1 MRNISQTL
9 ITINFYS
16 IFIKQEDF
24 FMENKINDEMQYYNE
39 SELSF
44 REKYQDTII
53 FITLVTLFFTYVG
66 YHMGIGNMFSTL
78 METAYKLLMDTVF
91 YIMAIA
97 VLAGAFGKMATE
109 FGLINLLNKIF
120 APLMRPLY
128 NLPGV
133 SFLGIITTYLSDN
146 PAIISL
152 AKEEGYLGYFQKDE
166 IPSLCNL
173 GTAFGMGLIL
183 TTFMTGLG
191 YMTEALIGNLGA
203 IIGSIVSVRIM
214 NYRIRKKMGISSVEK
229 ENLDKHKLENM
240 EERNFLNKKE
250 PAEAEENFMERA
262 LSAMLEGGK
271 LGVDIGLSIIPGVV
285 VICTLIMILTFG
297 APEAGYQGN
306 AFEGVRLLPKIGE
319 FLSPVLK
326 PLFGFSNP
334 ESIAFPITALGA
346 VGAALSLIPKF
357 LSDGI
362 IGANEIAVFT
372 AMGMCWSGFLSTHVA
387 MMDALNRRMLIST
400 AISSHFIGGIAAGMA
415 ANFIYN
421 IIQFIF

>member
-66 YHMGIGNMFSTL
+66 YLMGIGNMFSTL

-203 IIGSIVSVRIM
+203 IIGSIISVRIM

-229 ENLDKHKLENM
+229 DNLDKHKLENM
-240 EERNFLNKKE
+240 EERNVLNKKE

-334 ESIAFPITALGA
+334 ESMYLLLWVCAG
-346 VGAALSLIPKF
+346 V
-357 LSDGI
+357 
-362 IGANEIAVFT
+362 VF
-372 AMGMCWSGFLSTHVA
+372 
-387 MMDALNRRMLIST
+387 
-400 AISSHFIGGIAAGMA
+400 
-415 ANFIYN
+415 
-421 IIQFIF
+421 

>member
-1 MRNISQTL
+1 MKDKSPEI
-9 ITINFYS
+9 
-16 IFIKQEDF
+16 
-24 FMENKINDEMQYYNE
+24 
-39 SELSF
+39 SF
-44 REKYQDTII
+44 RKKYSDTII
-53 FITLVTLFFTYVG
+53 FLLLIFLFFGYVG
-66 YHMGIGNMFSTL
+66 YQMGIGNMFSTL

-109 FGLINLLNKIF
+109 FGLIFLLNKLF

-133 SFLGIITTYLSDN
+133 SFLGTITTYLSDN

-152 AKEEGYLGYFQKDE
+152 AKEKGYLGYFKRHE
-166 IPSLCNL
+166 VPALCNL

-183 TTFMTGLG
+183 TTFMAGLG
-191 YMTEALIGNLGA
+191 FMTEALIGNLGA

-214 NYRIRKKMGISSVEK
+214 NYRVKKHMGIELNG
-229 ENLDKHKLENM
+229 EEHLDKEKLDNV
-240 EERNFLNKKE
+240 EERNFLNRKQTT
-250 PAEAEENFMERA
+250 EANENFMERA

-285 VICTLIMILTFG
+285 VICTIIMVLTFG
-297 APEAGYQGN
+297 VPESGYQGG
-306 AFEGVRLLPKIGE
+306 AFEGVRLLPKIGSW
-319 FLSPVLK
+319 LSPVIE

-334 ESIAFPITALGA
+334 EAIAFPITALGA

-357 LSDGI
+357 LSENI
-362 IGANEIAVFT
+362 IGPNEIAVFT

-387 MMDALNRRMLIST
+387 MMDALNRRKLIST
-400 AISSHFIGGIAAGMA
+400 AISSHFVGGLAAGIAA
-415 ANFIYN
+415 N
-421 IIQFIF
+421 IIFNTVQYVF

>member
-1 MRNISQTL
+1 
-9 ITINFYS
+9 
-16 IFIKQEDF
+16 
-24 FMENKINDEMQYYNE
+24 
-39 SELSF
+39 
-44 REKYQDTII
+44 
-53 FITLVTLFFTYVG
+53 
-66 YHMGIGNMFSTL
+66 MGIGNMFSTL

-120 APLMRPLY
+120 APLMRPIY

-152 AKEEGYLGYFQKDE
+152 AKEDGYLGYFQKYE
-166 IPSLCNL
+166 IPALCNL

-191 YMTEALIGNLGA
+191 YMTEAIIGNVGA
-203 IIGSIVSVRIM
+203 IVGSIVSVRIM
-214 NYRIRKKMGISSVEK
+214 NYRIKAQINISTLSQ
-229 ENLDKHKLENM
+229 ENLDENKLNNM
-240 EERNFLNKKE
+240 EERSFLNKKDKSE
-250 PAEAEENFMERA
+250 LEENFMERG
-262 LSAMLEGGK
+262 LSALLEGGK

-306 AFEGVRLLPKIGE
+306 AFEGVKLLPKIGE
-319 FLSPVLK
+319 FLSPILK
-326 PLFGFSNP
+326 PLFGFKNP
-334 ESIAFPITALGA
+334 EAIAFPITALGA
-346 VGAALSLIPKF
+346 VGASLSLVPKF
-357 LSDGI
+357 LANGI
-362 IGANEIAVFT
+362 IGGNEIAVFT

-387 MMDALNRRMLIST
+387 MMDALNRRNLISK
-400 AISSHFIGGIAAGMA
+400 AITSHFIGGLIAGIT
-415 ANFIYN
+415 ANYIFKFIN
-421 IIQFIF
+421 LVF

>member
-1 MRNISQTL
+1 MN
-9 ITINFYS
+9 
-16 IFIKQEDF
+16 
-24 FMENKINDEMQYYNE
+24 NKIKNTLEQEKIKKQRNN
-39 SELSF
+39 LSF
-44 REKYQDTII
+44 RQKYSDTII
-53 FITLVTLFFTYVG
+53 FISLIILFFGYVG

-152 AKEEGYLGYFQKDE
+152 AKEDGYLGYFQKHE
-166 IPSLCNL
+166 IPALCNL

-191 YMTEALIGNLGA
+191 YMTEAIIGNLGA
-203 IIGSIVSVRIM
+203 VIGSIMSVRIM
-214 NYRIRKKMGISSVEK
+214 NHRIRKKMGISSVNE
-229 ENLDKHKLENM
+229 EHFDKHKLENM

-250 PAEAEENFMERA
+250 LSEADENFMEKA

-306 AFEGVRLLPKIGE
+306 AFEGVRLLPKIGK
-319 FLSPVLK
+319 FLSPILK
-326 PLFGFSNP
+326 PLFGFQNP

-357 LSDGI
+357 LSEGI
-362 IGANEIAVFT
+362 IGGNEIAVFT

-387 MMDALNRRMLIST
+387 MMDALNRRKLIST
-400 AISSHFIGGIAAGMA
+400 AISSHFIGGLTAGIA
-415 ANFIYN
+415 ANFLYK
-421 IIQFIF
+421 IIQFIL

>member
-1 MRNISQTL
+1 MN
-9 ITINFYS
+9 
-16 IFIKQEDF
+16 
-24 FMENKINDEMQYYNE
+24 NKIENNLEQEKIERQRNN
-39 SELSF
+39 LSF
-44 REKYQDTII
+44 RQKYSDTII
-53 FITLVTLFFTYVG
+53 FISLIMLFFGYVG

-120 APLMRPLY
+120 APLIRPLY

-152 AKEEGYLGYFQKDE
+152 AKEDGYLGYFQKHE
-166 IPSLCNL
+166 IPALCNL

-191 YMTEALIGNLGA
+191 YMTEAIIGNLGA
-203 IIGSIVSVRIM
+203 IIGSIMSVRIM
-214 NYRIRKKMGISSVEK
+214 NYRIRKKMGISSVSK
-229 ENLDKHKLENM
+229 EHFDKHKLENM

-250 PAEAEENFMERA
+250 VSEADENFMEKA

-319 FLSPVLK
+319 FLSPILK
-326 PLFGFSNP
+326 PLFGFQNP

-357 LSDGI
+357 LSEGI
-362 IGANEIAVFT
+362 IGGNEIAVFT

-387 MMDALNRRMLIST
+387 MMDALNRRKLIST
-400 AISSHFIGGIAAGMA
+400 AISSHFIGGLTAGIA
-415 ANFIYN
+415 ANFIYK
-421 IIQFIF
+421 IVQFIL

>member
-1 MRNISQTL
+1 MNN
-9 ITINFYS
+9 NFS
-16 IFIKQEDF
+16 KKFEKKDKQ
-24 FMENKINDEMQYYNE
+24 KIND
-39 SELSF
+39 LSF
-44 REKYQDTII
+44 KDKYFDTII
-53 FITLVTLFFTYVG
+53 FVTIVALFFGYVG
-66 YHMGIGNMFSTL
+66 YNMGIGNMFSTL

-109 FGLINLLNKIF
+109 FGLINLLNKLF

-128 NLPGV
+128 HLPGV

-152 AKEEGYLGYFQKDE
+152 AKEDGYLNYFQKHE
-166 IPSLCNL
+166 IPALCNL

-191 YMTEALIGNLGA
+191 YMTEAIIGNLGA
-203 IIGSIVSVRIM
+203 VIGSIVSVRIM
-214 NYRIRKKMGISSVEK
+214 NYRIKEQMEICSVTE
-229 ENLDKHKLENM
+229 ENLDKNKLENI
-240 EERNFLNKKE
+240 EERSFLNKKD
-250 PAEAEENFMERA
+250 EAEKDENFIERG

-271 LGVDIGLSIIPGVV
+271 LGVDIGLSIIPGVI

-319 FLSPVLK
+319 FLSPILK
-326 PLFGFSNP
+326 PLFGFKNP

-346 VGAALSLIPKF
+346 VGASLSLIPKF
-357 LSDGI
+357 LSEGI
-362 IGANEIAVFT
+362 IGGNEIAVFT

-387 MMDALNRRMLIST
+387 MMDALNRRELISK
-400 AISSHFIGGIAAGMA
+400 AISSHFIGGLAAGMA
-415 ANFIYN
+415 ANFIFK
-421 IIQFIF
+421 IINMFF

>member
-1 MRNISQTL
+1 MNNNLSK
-9 ITINFYS
+9 NFKEEKS
-16 IFIKQEDF
+16 SKIKSLNF
-24 FMENKINDEMQYYNE
+24 K
-39 SELSF
+39 
-44 REKYQDTII
+44 EKYLDTII
-53 FITLVTLFFTYVG
+53 FVTIVTLFFGYVG
-66 YHMGIGNMFSTL
+66 YNMGIGNMFSTL

-128 NLPGV
+128 HLPGV

-152 AKEEGYLGYFQKDE
+152 AKEDGYLNYFQKHE
-166 IPSLCNL
+166 IPALCNL

-191 YMTEALIGNLGA
+191 YMTEAIIGNLGA

-214 NYRIRKKMGISSVEK
+214 NYRIKGKIEISTATK
-229 ENLDKHKLENM
+229 ENIDKHKLENI
-240 EERNFLNKKE
+240 EERNFLNKKDNNE
-250 PAEAEENFMERA
+250 NDENFVERG

-271 LGVDIGLSIIPGVV
+271 LGVDIGLSIIPGVI
-285 VICTLIMILTFG
+285 VICTIIMILTFG
-297 APEAGYQGN
+297 APDAGYQGN

-319 FLSPVLK
+319 FLSPILR
-326 PLFGFSNP
+326 PLFGFKNP
-334 ESIAFPITALGA
+334 EAIAFPITALGA
-346 VGAALSLIPKF
+346 VGASLSLVPKF
-357 LSDGI
+357 LSNGI
-362 IGANEIAVFT
+362 IGGNEIAVFT

-387 MMDALNRRMLIST
+387 MMDALNRRELISK
-400 AISSHFIGGIAAGMA
+400 AISSHFIGGLTAGIT
-415 ANFIYN
+415 ANFLFKFIH
-421 IIQFIF
+421 FIF

>member
-1 MRNISQTL
+1 MQNNLEKEISEKNSTKL
-9 ITINFYS
+9 SYHKKYLDTF
-16 IFIKQEDF
+16 IFI
-24 FMENKINDEMQYYNE
+24 
-39 SELSF
+39 S
-44 REKYQDTII
+44 
-53 FITLVTLFFTYVG
+53 LVILFFGYVG

-109 FGLINLLNKIF
+109 FGLVYLLNKIF
-120 APLMRPLY
+120 APLMKPLY

-133 SFLGIITTYLSDN
+133 AFLGIITTYLSDN

-152 AKEEGYLGYFQKDE
+152 AKENGYLGYFKKHE
-166 IPSLCNL
+166 VPALCNL

-191 YMTEALIGNLGA
+191 YMQAAIVGNLGA

-214 NYRIRKKMGISSVEK
+214 NYRIKKHMNINSVEK
-229 ENLDKHKLENM
+229 EDLDKNKLDNM
-240 EERNFLNKKE
+240 EERSFLNKKE

-319 FLSPVLK
+319 FFSVILK
-326 PLFGFSNP
+326 PLFGFQNP
-334 ESIAFPITALGA
+334 EAIAFPITALGA

-357 LSDGI
+357 LADGI

-387 MMDALNRRMLIST
+387 MMDTLNRRNLIST
-400 AISSHFIGGIAAGMA
+400 AISSHFIGGLSAGIA
-415 ANFIYN
+415 ANFIFKLVQY
-421 IIQFIF
+421 IF

>member
-1 MRNISQTL
+1 MNNNLSK
-9 ITINFYS
+9 NFKEEKS
-16 IFIKQEDF
+16 SKIKSLNF
-24 FMENKINDEMQYYNE
+24 K
-39 SELSF
+39 
-44 REKYQDTII
+44 EKYLDTII
-53 FITLVTLFFTYVG
+53 FVTIVTLFFGYVG
-66 YHMGIGNMFSTL
+66 YNMGIGNMFSTL

-128 NLPGV
+128 HLPGV

-152 AKEEGYLGYFQKDE
+152 AKEDGYLNYFQKHE
-166 IPSLCNL
+166 IPALCNL

-191 YMTEALIGNLGA
+191 YMTEAIIGNLGA

-214 NYRIRKKMGISSVEK
+214 NYRIKGKIEISTATK
-229 ENLDKHKLENM
+229 ENIDKHKLENI
-240 EERNFLNKKE
+240 EERNFLNKKDNTE
-250 PAEAEENFMERA
+250 NDENFVERG

-271 LGVDIGLSIIPGVV
+271 LGVDIGLSIIPGVI
-285 VICTLIMILTFG
+285 VICTIIMILTFG
-297 APEAGYQGN
+297 APDAGYQGN

-319 FLSPVLK
+319 FLSPILR
-326 PLFGFSNP
+326 PLFGFKNP
-334 ESIAFPITALGA
+334 EAIAFPITALGA
-346 VGAALSLIPKF
+346 VGASLSLVPKF
-357 LSDGI
+357 LSNGI
-362 IGANEIAVFT
+362 IGGNEIAVFT

-387 MMDALNRRMLIST
+387 MMDALNRRELISK
-400 AISSHFIGGIAAGMA
+400 AISSHFIGGLTAGIT
-415 ANFIYN
+415 ANFLFKFIH
-421 IIQFIF
+421 FIF

>member
-1 MRNISQTL
+1 MSNNLS
-9 ITINFYS
+9 N
-16 IFIKQEDF
+16 DF
-24 FMENKINDEMQYYNE
+24 EEKNKAKMKN
-39 SELSF
+39 LSF
-44 REKYQDTII
+44 KDKYLDTII
-53 FITLVTLFFTYVG
+53 FVTIVALFFGYVG

-128 NLPGV
+128 QLPGV

-152 AKEEGYLGYFQKDE
+152 AKEDGYLNYFQKHE
-166 IPSLCNL
+166 IPALCNL

-191 YMTEALIGNLGA
+191 YMTEAIIGNFGA
-203 IIGSIVSVRIM
+203 IVGSIVSVRIM
-214 NYRIRKKMGISSVEK
+214 NYRIKGEMEISSIKNED
-229 ENLDKHKLENM
+229 LDKDKLDNM
-240 EERNFLNKKE
+240 EERSFLNKVTE
-250 PAEAEENFMERA
+250 EETDENFVERG

-271 LGVDIGLSIIPGVV
+271 LGVDIGLSIIPGVL
-285 VICTLIMILTFG
+285 VICTIIMILTFG

-319 FLSPVLK
+319 FLSPILK
-326 PLFGFSNP
+326 PFFGFKNP

-346 VGAALSLIPKF
+346 VGASLSLVPKF
-357 LSDGI
+357 LSEGI
-362 IGANEIAVFT
+362 IGGNEIAVFT

-387 MMDALNRRMLIST
+387 MMDALNRRELISK
-400 AISSHFIGGIAAGMA
+400 AISSHFIGGLTAGIA
-415 ANFIYN
+415 ANFLFKFV
-421 IIQFIF
+421 QFIL

>member
-1 MRNISQTL
+1 MN
-9 ITINFYS
+9 NN
-16 IFIKQEDF
+16 
-24 FMENKINDEMQYYNE
+24 MENNLEQENIKRDNN
-39 SELSF
+39 LSF
-44 REKYQDTII
+44 KQKYIDTII
-53 FITLVTLFFTYVG
+53 FISLILLFFGYVG

-152 AKEEGYLGYFQKDE
+152 AKEDGYLGYFQKHE
-166 IPSLCNL
+166 IPALCNL

-191 YMTEALIGNLGA
+191 YMTEAIIGNFGA
-203 IIGSIVSVRIM
+203 VIGSIVSVRIM
-214 NYRIRKKMGISSVEK
+214 NHRIRKQMGITSINE
-229 ENLDKHKLENM
+229 EHLDKNKIENM

-250 PAEAEENFMERA
+250 PSEADENFMERG

-319 FLSPVLK
+319 FFSPILK
-326 PLFGFSNP
+326 PLFGFKNP

-357 LSDGI
+357 LSEGI
-362 IGANEIAVFT
+362 IGGNEIAVFT

-387 MMDALNRRMLIST
+387 MMDALNRRKLIST
-400 AISSHFIGGIAAGMA
+400 AISSHFIGGLTAGIA
-415 ANFIYN
+415 ANFIYK
-421 IIQFIF
+421 IIQYIF

>member
-1 MRNISQTL
+1 MKDKSPEI
-9 ITINFYS
+9 
-16 IFIKQEDF
+16 
-24 FMENKINDEMQYYNE
+24 
-39 SELSF
+39 SF
-44 REKYQDTII
+44 RKKYSDTII
-53 FITLVTLFFTYVG
+53 FLLLIFLFFGYVG
-66 YHMGIGNMFSTL
+66 YQMGIGNMFSTL

-109 FGLINLLNKIF
+109 FGLIFLLNKLF

-133 SFLGIITTYLSDN
+133 SFLGTITTYLSDN

-152 AKEEGYLGYFQKDE
+152 AKEEGYLGYFKRHE
-166 IPSLCNL
+166 VPALCNL

-183 TTFMTGLG
+183 TTFMAGLG
-191 YMTEALIGNLGA
+191 FMTEALIGNLGA

-214 NYRIRKKMGISSVEK
+214 NYRVKKHMGIELNG
-229 ENLDKHKLENM
+229 EEHLDKEKLDNV
-240 EERNFLNKKE
+240 EERNFLNRKQTT
-250 PAEAEENFMERA
+250 EANENFMERA

-285 VICTLIMILTFG
+285 VICTIIMVLTFG
-297 APEAGYQGN
+297 VPESGYQGG
-306 AFEGVRLLPKIGE
+306 AFEGVRLLPKIGSW
-319 FLSPVLK
+319 LSPVIE

-334 ESIAFPITALGA
+334 EAIAFPITALGA

-357 LSDGI
+357 LSENI
-362 IGANEIAVFT
+362 IGPNEIAVFT

-387 MMDALNRRMLIST
+387 MMDALNRRKLIST
-400 AISSHFIGGIAAGMA
+400 AISSHFVGGLAAGIAA
-415 ANFIYN
+415 N
-421 IIQFIF
+421 IIFNTVQYVF

>member
-1 MRNISQTL
+1 MCLISQY
-9 ITINFYS
+9 I
-16 IFIKQEDF
+16 IFTFPGGLNMK
-24 FMENKINDEMQYYNE
+24 NSHSKKINNNSKHINKPD
-39 SELSF
+39 F
-44 REKYQDTII
+44 KDKYLDTII
-53 FITLVTLFFTYVG
+53 FLSIIILFFGYVG
-66 YHMGIGNMFSTL
+66 YNMGIGNMFSTL

-120 APLMRPLY
+120 APLMRPIY

-152 AKEEGYLGYFQKDE
+152 AKEDGYLGYFQKYE
-166 IPSLCNL
+166 IPALCNL

-191 YMTEALIGNLGA
+191 YMTEAIIGNVGA
-203 IIGSIVSVRIM
+203 IVGSIVSVRIM
-214 NYRIRKKMGISSVEK
+214 NYRIKAQINISTLSQ
-229 ENLDKHKLENM
+229 ENLDENKLNNM
-240 EERNFLNKKE
+240 EERSFLNKKDKSE
-250 PAEAEENFMERA
+250 LEENFMERG
-262 LSAMLEGGK
+262 LSALLEGGK

-306 AFEGVRLLPKIGE
+306 AFEGVKLLPKIGE
-319 FLSPVLK
+319 FLSPILK
-326 PLFGFSNP
+326 PLFGFKNP
-334 ESIAFPITALGA
+334 EAIAFPITALGA
-346 VGAALSLIPKF
+346 VGASLSLVPKF
-357 LSDGI
+357 LANGI
-362 IGANEIAVFT
+362 IGGNEIAVFT

-387 MMDALNRRMLIST
+387 MMDALNRRNLISK
-400 AISSHFIGGIAAGMA
+400 AITSHFIGGLIAGIT
-415 ANFIYN
+415 ANYIFKFIN
-421 IIQFIF
+421 LVF